1 MEDSQ
6 RDFSVIELNRNR
18 DKRIKKYMGKRFVL
32 FLLPLLLDGCS
43 FAPHYNRPP
52 LPTAEYY
59 PRQTDELLHTNVKE
73 IAWQEFFG
81 DPILREIIDLALTN
95 NRDLRTAMYRMEE
108 AWAVYGIQ
116 RSDLFPHVDAVS
128 ENIRGRIP
136 GSILSEIIPDSPS
149 KILSA
154 YLLALRV
161 SSWELDFWGRIR
173 NLKDAALEEF
183 LSSGEAERAI
193 CISLIDQVANAYL
206 IGCEL
211 NELIEITTNTAASR
225 KASYDL
231 MNRRYEEG
239 SSSKYELVQSETLF
253 KQAEVDLTTLERMR
267 ELNWNA
273 LVRLVGAP
281 VAPDNRLLSEIEC
294 TFVQEIS
301 SGLPSDLLCNRP
313 DILAAEHRLKAAHFS
328 IGAARAAFFPR
339 ISLTAFLGTASSE
352 LKGLF
357 GHNNFFWAFSPDA
370 SLPIFDGGSN
380 ISNLYLAKAQRNVVV
395 TEYERT
401 IQDAFR
407 EVADALSERTWYGEQ
422 IVFQN
427 EALGAETERTRLAR
441 LRYNQGSS
449 SFLEVLD
456 AEREKFAVEQDLVKS
471 RRAFLSSTVN
481 LYSALGGGIGCR

>member
-1 MEDSQ
+1 MKS
-6 RDFSVIELNRNR
+6 RKNVG
-18 DKRIKKYMGKRFVL
+18 KKFL
-32 FLLPLLLDGCS
+32 FCFLTLLHGGCS

-73 IAWQEFFG
+73 IAWQDFFG
-81 DPILREIIDLALTN
+81 DPILREIIDLALIN
-95 NRDLRTAMYRMEE
+95 NRDLRVALYRMEE
-108 AWAVYGIQ
+108 AWAIYGIR
-116 RSDLFPHVDAVS
+116 RSDLFPHADAGS
-128 ENIRGRIP
+128 ENIRGRVP
-136 GSILSEIIPDSPS
+136 GSILSEIIPNSPS
-149 KILSA
+149 TILSA
-154 YLLALRV
+154 YLLALKV

-183 LSSGEAERAI
+183 LASGEAERAI

-206 IGCEL
+206 IGSEL
-211 NELIEITTNTAASR
+211 NELIEIANNTAASR

-273 LVRLVGAP
+273 LIRLVGAP

-339 ISLTAFLGTASSE
+339 ISLTAFLGTASNE

-357 GHNNFFWAFSPDA
+357 GHDNFFWAFSPDA
-370 SLPIFDGGSN
+370 SLPIFDGGLN
-380 ISNLYLAKAQRNVVV
+380 ISNLYLAKAHRNVIV

-407 EVADALSERTWYGEQ
+407 EVADALAERTWYAQ
-422 IVFQN
+422 QAVFQK
-427 EALGAETERTRLAR
+427 EALDAEMERSRLAW
-441 LRYNQGSS
+441 LRYRQGSS

-456 AEREKFAVEQDLVKS
+456 AEREKFVAAKELVKS
-471 RRAFLSSTVN
+471 RRAYLSSNIN
-481 LYSALGGGIGCR
+481 LYSALGGGICCR

>member
-1 MEDSQ
+1 MLGN
-6 RDFSVIELNRNR
+6 FLYKLGKKCLFVICV
-18 DKRIKKYMGKRFVL
+18 I
-32 FLLPLLLDGCS
+32 LLGGCS

-59 PRQTDELLHTNVKE
+59 PRQTGELIHTNVKE
-73 IAWQEFFG
+73 IAWQDFFG
-81 DPILREIIDLALTN
+81 DPIIREIIGLSLEN
-95 NRDLRTAMYRMEE
+95 NRDLRGAMYRMEE
-108 AWAVYGIQ
+108 AWAIYGIR
-116 RSDLFPHVDAVS
+116 RSDLFPHLDAVS
-128 ENIRGRIP
+128 ENVRVRVP
-136 GSILSEIIPDSPS
+136 GSILSEIIPHSPS
-149 KILSA
+149 TILSA
-154 YLLALRV
+154 YLLAIKV

-183 LSSGEAERAI
+183 LASGEAERAI

-211 NELIEITTNTAASR
+211 NELIEIANNTAASR

-253 KQAEVDLTTLERMR
+253 KQAEVDLTMLERMR

-273 LVRLVGAP
+273 LICLVGAP
-281 VAPDNRLLSEIEC
+281 IVPDNRLLSQIEC
-294 TFVQEIS
+294 TFVQEIF

-339 ISLTAFLGTASSE
+339 ISLTGLLGTASNE

-357 GHNNFFWAFSPDA
+357 GHDNVFWASSPDA
-370 SLPIFDGGSN
+370 SLPIFDGGLN
-380 ISNLYLAKAQRNVVV
+380 ISNLCLAKAHRNVVV
-395 TEYERT
+395 TEYEGT
-401 IQDAFR
+401 IQNAFR
-407 EVADALSERTWYGEQ
+407 EVADALAERTWYAQ
-422 IVFQN
+422 QTVFQK
-427 EALGAETERTRLAR
+427 EALEAEMERTRLAW
-441 LRYNQGSS
+441 LKYSQGSS

-456 AEREKFAVEQDLVKS
+456 AEREKFAAAQDLVKC
-471 RRAFLSSTVN
+471 RRAFLSSNVN